1 MLEIEYRF
9 IDYNIKNKKEVEHNI
24 AYNLLYD
31 MLFKHFDIK
40 SPTIK
45 RTDKNK
51 PYIEMENVHFSISH
65 TNGLVAC
72 AVSDTPVGI
81 DCEGILPRDDKS
93 IQNFANRY
101 FLENEIN
108 LLKSNE
114 FSLVDFYK
122 IWTAK
127 EAIYKAE
134 GGTNY
139 ITKIDTTKH
148 TVNYIFEKDYI
159 ICVKN

>member
-1 MLEIEYRF
+1 M
-9 IDYNIKNKKEVEHNI
+9 
-24 AYNLLYD
+24 
-31 MLFKHFDIK
+31 
-40 SPTIK
+40 
-45 RTDKNK
+45 
-51 PYIEMENVHFSISH
+51 
-65 TNGLVAC
+65 
-72 AVSDTPVGI
+72 
-81 DCEGILPRDDKS
+81 
-93 IQNFANRY
+93 
-101 FLENEIN
+101 
-108 LLKSNE
+108 LKSNE